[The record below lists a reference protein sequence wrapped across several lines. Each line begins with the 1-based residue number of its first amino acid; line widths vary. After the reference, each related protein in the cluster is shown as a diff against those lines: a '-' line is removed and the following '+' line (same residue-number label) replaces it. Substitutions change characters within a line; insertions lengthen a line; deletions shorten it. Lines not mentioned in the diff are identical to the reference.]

1 MATMDDTDQRFAQ
14 ALAELDAEQA
24 ARRAARRAGAA
35 PAPAQGGAAP
45 QQTGAPVPDQ
55 GFHERLASF
64 QKSSRDNL
72 PDDVKK
78 ELAEVSRL
86 RKLVHDAAPKED
98 DINYVATAG
107 GMSEVV
113 RDAIVEKSQRKRER
127 GAAVS
132 QAGKYV
138 APAWRLDGF
147 HCPHCSAY
155 AEQNWEEVYVAGQPR
170 PIRGCLLAFCAYCND
185 RSIWVEERQVWP
197 ITLTGP
203 LPNEDL
209 GEGIVDLYNE
219 ARSVASQSPRS
230 AAALLRL
237 CTEMLVKRLCKES
250 NVPWINLNDGIGQ
263 LAQRGLPQQIQQ
275 ALDTLR
281 VIGNAAVHPGQVDL
295 TDDLETVEG
304 LFEFLNLIAND
315 CITQP
320 RTVDRAYANKVP
332 VEKRQAIEKRDGKTR
347 EAQRGGCLPPRRTL
361 APATGRRGTARRR
374 GKTRSYRP
382 GFLGISP
389 ARRRCGRGFRRRPG
403 LEDRSALAPLGGAG
417 TPRP

>member
-1 MATMDDTDQRFAQ
+1 MVTMDDTNQRVAQ

-35 PAPAQGGAAP
+35 PAP
-45 QQTGAPVPDQ
+45 QQTGAPAPDQ
-55 GFHERLASF
+55 AFPERLASF

-72 PDDVKK
+72 PEDVKK
-78 ELAEVSRL
+78 ELAKVARL
-86 RKLVHDAAPKED
+86 EKLVQDAVPKED

-113 RDAIVEKSQRKRER
+113 KDAISEKSQRKRER

-155 AEQNWEEVYVAGQPR
+155 AAQNWEEVYIAGQPR

-185 RSIWVEERQVWP
+185 WSIWVEEHQVWP
-197 ITLTGP
+197 VTSTGP

-209 GEGIVDLYNE
+209 GEDIVALYNE
-219 ARSVASQSPRS
+219 ARAVASQSPRS

-237 CTEMLVKRLCKES
+237 CTERLVQRLCKES
-250 NVPWINLNDGIGQ
+250 KVPWTNLNDGIGQ
-263 LAQRGLPQQIQQ
+263 LVQQGLSPTIQRS
-275 ALDTLR
+275 LDTLR
-281 VIGNAAVHPGQVDL
+281 VTGNSAVHPGQMDL
-295 TDDLETVEG
+295 ADDHETVER

-315 CITQP
+315 RITQP
-320 RTVDRAYANKVP
+320 RAVNREYDKLSTGQ
-332 VEKRQAIEKRDGKTR
+332 RQAIEARDGKTR
-347 EAQRGGCLPPRRTL
+347 EA
-361 APATGRRGTARRR
+361 
-374 GKTRSYRP
+374 
-382 GFLGISP
+382 
-389 ARRRCGRGFRRRPG
+389 
-403 LEDRSALAPLGGAG
+403 
-417 TPRP
+417 